1 MFIVFDRDRASDSPL
16 IERVWSCHSERAG
29 LFHSIASPHCE
40 IVFTRLQGRVV
51 VTIRGPETRARQVPC
66 PADGEWLAIRLK
78 AGAYLRSL
86 PAARLLDGADVNL
99 PQVKRDAFWLD
110 DAAWQV
116 PGFDDAEAFV
126 DKLKRAGVLVRDEV
140 IAAALAGDEQAL
152 STRSV
157 QRRFSNVCGMTY
169 NAVRQIERAR
179 YATTLLS
186 RGAPISAAQYEAGFY
201 DQAHLTRSLRRY
213 TGVTPASIARGE
225 EQLSFLYKK

>member
-1 MFIVFDRDRASDSPL
+1 MFIVFDQDRASDSPY
-16 IERVWSCHSERAG
+16 IERVWSCHSERKG
-29 LFHSIASPHCE
+29 VFNSVASPHCE

-51 VTIRGPETRARQVPC
+51 VTIRGPETTARQVPC

-86 PAARLLDGADVNL
+86 PAVRLLNGADVNL

-110 DAAWQV
+110 GAAWQI

-126 DKLKRAGVLVRDEV
+126 DRLTRAGVLARDGV

-152 STRSV
+152 SMRSV
-157 QRRFSNVCGMTY
+157 QRRFLNVCGMTY
-169 NAVRQIERAR
+169 SAMRQIERAR

-186 RGAPISAAQYEAGFY
+186 RGAPISTAQDEAGFY

-213 TGVTPASIARGE
+213 AGVTPAAIARGAA
-225 EQLSFLYKK
+225 QLSFLYKK